1 MDLTHEDTNLVITAL
16 QNMRADLYIN
26 NNIEEMHK
34 VSKVIKGIENEMESK
49 DLSQKKIM
57 ISDGRMDIG
66 SETGIEEEYQLQIPK
81 KKCEV
86 CDD

>member
-1 MDLTHEDTNLVITAL
+1 MKLSHEQSNLITTAL
-16 QNMRADLYIN
+16 QNMRADKYLN
-26 NNIEEMHK
+26 NNLSEAKEIENLILLIEE
-34 VSKVIKGIENEMESK
+34 ETEPK

-57 ISDGRMDIG
+57 ISDERMEIG
-66 SETGIEEEYQLQIPK
+66 SETGIEEEYQLQIPP